1 MKSHK
6 LKNNMSR
13 KIHIESIELD
23 AREQIMKE
31 LQIKLEGSKYVHN
44 SKPTYIYPIDVGEDY
59 AYIPFAY
66 GRTCVGGPYECPDRK
81 SYPKLKCK
89 FEGSLRP
96 HQKEVKTEAISHLNK
111 YGSTIIAAYPG
122 FGKCHKINTPIM
134 MFDGSV
140 KMVQD
145 ILTGEQLMGD
155 DSTPRNVL
163 STCKGIEQM
172 YDVIPTKG
180 DTYGVNESHILS
192 LKISSHKS
200 IFWVSSDKKY
210 TVKRFDKKLLQF
222 VRKNFDT
229 EEEAIQYRDSIIDDD
244 ILDIEVRDYLK
255 IPKSIR
261 VKLKGYKVPVTF
273 PDKKVNLDPYFLG
286 LWLGDGSSR
295 GPQIFNV
302 DNEIIEYLEIFANN
316 EDMLFNRRKT
326 KDRIDTLAITRKE
339 LNGTN
344 KLLETMREYNLIG
357 NKHIPF
363 DYKCNSRS
371 VQLNVLAGLIDSD
384 GYYKK
389 GCYEI
394 VQKREELAK
403 DIVYVCRS
411 LGFASFVKKVNK
423 TCTNAKNGPKT
434 GVYYMVNIYGN
445 NLDDIP
451 VLLQRKKAVHRK
463 QKKDALVTGI
473 KVVPTEEDD
482 YYGFTLDGNHRYVL
496 GDFSVTHNTC
506 MAIYITTKI
515 KLRVLIVTHRIVLIK
530 QWKEAIARFCPTATV
545 QVLTA
550 KSTKK
555 DCDFYIMNASN
566 VPKHDCDYYKDIG
579 FMIVDEVHLI
589 MAEGLS
595 KCMQRIVPRY
605 VIGLS
610 ATPYRED
617 GLDILLDLYF
627 GKRKIYRKLFRKHTV
642 YKIKTNFVPTVELA
656 TNGRV
661 NWGVILDTQ
670 AHDLARNEMIIR
682 LIKYFPKR
690 VFLVLCKRVRQGKYL
705 VQRLEEE
712 GEDVTSLIGNQQ
724 EYEQKSRILVGT
736 SSKAG
741 TGFDHPRL
749 DAMILASDIQAYFIQ
764 YLGRCMRTESV
775 VPLIFDIVDKNPI
788 LDRHYKVRRATY
800 LEHGG
805 NIKDFSTKYSDFE
818 IV

>member
-23 AREQIMKE
+23 AREQIVKE

-89 FEGSLRP
+89 FEGSLRD
-96 HQKEVKTEAISHLNK
+96 HQKVIKTEAISHLNK
-111 YGSTIIAAYPG
+111 YGSTIIAGYPG
-122 FGKCHKINTPIM
+122 IGKT
-134 MFDGSV
+134 
-140 KMVQD
+140 
-145 ILTGEQLMGD
+145 
-155 DSTPRNVL
+155 
-163 STCKGIEQM
+163 
-172 YDVIPTKG
+172 
-180 DTYGVNESHILS
+180 
-192 LKISSHKS
+192 
-200 IFWVSSDKKY
+200 
-210 TVKRFDKKLLQF
+210 
-222 VRKNFDT
+222 
-229 EEEAIQYRDSIIDDD
+229 A
-244 ILDIEVRDYLK
+244 
-255 IPKSIR
+255 
-261 VKLKGYKVPVTF
+261 
-273 PDKKVNLDPYFLG
+273 
-286 LWLGDGSSR
+286 
-295 GPQIFNV
+295 
-302 DNEIIEYLEIFANN
+302 
-316 EDMLFNRRKT
+316 
-326 KDRIDTLAITRKE
+326 
-339 LNGTN
+339 
-344 KLLETMREYNLIG
+344 
-357 NKHIPF
+357 
-363 DYKCNSRS
+363 
-371 VQLNVLAGLIDSD
+371 
-384 GYYKK
+384 
-389 GCYEI
+389 
-394 VQKREELAK
+394 
-403 DIVYVCRS
+403 
-411 LGFASFVKKVNK
+411 
-423 TCTNAKNGPKT
+423 
-434 GVYYMVNIYGN
+434 
-445 NLDDIP
+445 
-451 VLLQRKKAVHRK
+451 
-463 QKKDALVTGI
+463 
-473 KVVPTEEDD
+473 
-482 YYGFTLDGNHRYVL
+482 
-496 GDFSVTHNTC
+496 
-506 MAIYITTKI
+506 MAIYIATKI

-530 QWKEAIARFCPTATV
+530 QWKQSIEKFIPGATV
-545 QVLTA
+545 QVLTT
-550 KSTKK
+550 KSKKK

-656 TNGRV
+656 ANGRV

-805 NIKDFSTKYSDFE
+805 NIKDFSTKYPDFE

>member
-1 MKSHK
+1 
-6 LKNNMSR
+6 MSR
-13 KIHIESIELD
+13 KLHIDSLSQETSEI
-23 AREQIMKE
+23 IMKE
-31 LQIKLEGSKYVHN
+31 LQIKIEGSKFVHN
-44 SKPTYIYPIDVGEDY
+44 SKPTYIYPIDVTDDY

-66 GRTCVGGPYECPDRK
+66 GKYCSSGPFDRPEK
-81 SYPKLKCK
+81 NTFPNIDCK
-89 FEGSLRP
+89 FNGKLRP
-96 HQKEVKTEAISHLNK
+96 KQKVIKKEAISHLNH

-122 FGKCHKINTPIM
+122 FGKCNRINTPIM

-145 ILTGEQLMGD
+145 ILPGEQLMGD

-163 STCKGIEQM
+163 STCKGREQM

-200 IFWVSSDKKY
+200 IFWVTSDNKY
-210 TVKRFDKKLLQF
+210 TVKRFDKKLLRF

-229 EEEAIQYRDSIIDDD
+229 EEEAIQYRDSITDDD

-261 VKLKGYKVPVTF
+261 DKLKGYKVPVTF
-273 PDKKVNLDPYFLG
+273 PEKKIDLDPYFLG
-286 LWLGDGSSR
+286 LWLGDGSKNTSTMTTDDKEIVDYLHEFCIKH
-295 GPQIFNV
+295 QFN
-302 DNEIIEYLEIFANN
+302 LKQGKRSKTTRH
-316 EDMLFNRRKT
+316 DMHYYIRDPTQHRNRLLGLFKSINVF
-326 KDRIDTLAITRKE
+326 
-339 LNGTN
+339 N
-344 KLLETMREYNLIG
+344 

-371 VQLNVLAGLIDSD
+371 VQLSVLAGLIDSD
-384 GYYKK
+384 GNYNK

-411 LGFASFVKKVNK
+411 LGFASFIKKVNK
-423 TCTNAKNGPKT
+423 TCTNAKNGHKA
-434 GVYYMVNIYGN
+434 GVYYLVNIYGS

-473 KVVPTEEDD
+473 KVVPTKEDD

-496 GDFSVTHNTC
+496 GDFTVTHNTC
-506 MAIYITTKI
+506 TAIYMATKI
-515 KLRVLIVTHRIVLIK
+515 KMKVMIITHRIVLIK
-530 QWKEAIARFCPTATV
+530 QWQEALKKFCPNATV

-550 KSTKK
+550 KSKKK
-555 DCDFYIMNASN
+555 DCDFYIMNAIN
-566 VPKHDCDYYKDIG
+566 VPKHERSYYEDIA
-579 FMIVDEVHLI
+579 FLIIDEVHLI
-589 MAEGLS
+589 MSEILS
-595 KCMQRIVPRY
+595 KCMLYFTPRY
-605 VIGLS
+605 VLGLS

-617 GLDILLDLYF
+617 GMNILLDLYF
-627 GKRKIYRKLFRKHTV
+627 GKRKIYRKLFRKHKV
-642 YKIKTNFVPTVELA
+642 YKIQTSFVPTIELA
-656 TNGRV
+656 KNGRV
-661 NWGVILDTQ
+661 NWGVLLDSQ
-670 AHDLARNEMIIR
+670 ANDENRNEMIIN
-682 LIKYFPKR
+682 LVKKFDKR
-690 VFLVLCKRVRQGKYL
+690 VFLILCKRVQQGKHL
-705 VQRLEEE
+705 VKRLMEE
-712 GEDVTSLIGNQQ
+712 GEDVTSLIGKQQ

-764 YLGRCMRTESV
+764 YLGRCMRTEEV
-775 VPLIFDIVDKNPI
+775 IPIVFDIVDKNPI
-788 LDRHYKVRRATY
+788 LDRHFRVRRNTY

-805 NIKDFSTKYSDFE
+805 NIKDFQKEYPEFE
-818 IV
+818 VC

>member
-1 MKSHK
+1 
-6 LKNNMSR
+6 MSR

-31 LQIKLEGSKYVHN
+31 LQIKIEGSKYVNN
-44 SKPTYIYPIDVGEDY
+44 SKPTYIYPIEVGEDY
-59 AYIPFAY
+59 AYIPFSY
-66 GRTCVGGPYECPDRK
+66 GRTCIGGPYECPDRD
-81 SYPKLKCK
+81 SYPKLNCK
-89 FEGSLRP
+89 FDGSLRP
-96 HQKEVKTEAISHLNK
+96 HQKDIKTEAISDLNK
-111 YGSTIIAAYPG
+111 YGSTIIAGYPG
-122 FGKCHKINTPIM
+122 IGKCHRINTPIM

-145 ILTGEQLMGD
+145 ILPGEQLMGD

-163 STCKGIEQM
+163 SLCKGREQM

-210 TVKRFDKKLLQF
+210 TVKRFDKKLLRF
-222 VRKNFDT
+222 VRTNFET
-229 EEEAIQYRDSIIDDD
+229 EEEAIQYRDSITDDN

-255 IPKSIR
+255 IPKSIQ
-261 VKLKGYKVPVTF
+261 VKLKGYKVHVTF
-273 PDKKVNLDPYFLG
+273 PEKKVDLDPYFLG

-295 GPQIFNV
+295 GPEIFNV
-302 DNEIIEYLEIFANN
+302 DNEIIEYLEAFAKK
-316 EDMLFNRRKT
+316 EGMLFNRRKN

-339 LNGTN
+339 THGAN
-344 KLLETMREYNLIG
+344 KLLETMREYNLIN

-363 DYKCNSRS
+363 DYKSNNRQT
-371 VQLNVLAGLIDSD
+371 QLKVLAGLIDSD
-384 GYYKK
+384 GYYKF

-411 LGFASFVKKVNK
+411 LGFVSFIKKVNK
-423 TCTNAKNGPKT
+423 RCTNSKNGPKT
-434 GVYYMVNIYGN
+434 GIYYKVSIFG

-451 VLLQRKKAVHRK
+451 VLLQRKKATPRK

-473 KVVPTEEDD
+473 KVVPTEEGD

-496 GDFSVTHNTC
+496 GDFTVTHNTA
-506 MAIYITTKI
+506 MSIYIATKI
-515 KLRVLIVTHRIVLIK
+515 KLKVLIVSHRIVLIN
-530 QWKEAIARFCPTATV
+530 QWKDAISRFCPTAKV

-550 KSTKK
+550 KSVKE

-566 VPKHDCDYYKDIG
+566 VSKHDVDYYKDIG

-627 GKRKIYRKLFRKHTV
+627 GKRRIYRKLFREHTA
-642 YKIKTNFVPTVELA
+642 YTIKTKFVPTVELSA
-656 TNGRV
+656 NGRV

-670 AHDLARNEMIIR
+670 AHDKERNEMIIR
-682 LIKYFPKR
+682 LIKFFPTR
-690 VFLVLCKRVRQGKYL
+690 VFLVLCKRVKQGNYL
-705 VQRLEEE
+705 VQRLQEE
-712 GEDVTSLIGNQQ
+712 GEDVTSLIGKQQ
-724 EYEQKSRILVGT
+724 EFNHDSRILVGIN
-736 SSKAG
+736 SKTG

-749 DAMILASDIQAYFIQ
+749 DAMILASDVQAYFIQ

-775 VPLIFDIVDKNPI
+775 VPMVFDIIDKNPI
-788 LDRHYKVRRATY
+788 LDKHYKVRRATY

-805 NIKDFSTKYSDFE
+805 KIKDFSQEYPEFE

>member
-1 MKSHK
+1 
-6 LKNNMSR
+6 MSR

-23 AREQIMKE
+23 VREQIMKE
-31 LQIKLEGSKYVHN
+31 LQVRIEGSTYVRN
-44 SKPTYIYPIDVGEDY
+44 SNPKYIYPIDVGEDY

-66 GRTCVGGPYECPDRK
+66 GRECVGGPYECPDRD
-81 SYPKLKCK
+81 SYPKLRHK
-89 FEGSLRP
+89 FNGKLRP
-96 HQKEVKTEAISHLNK
+96 HQKKVKTEAISHLNK

-122 FGKCHKINTPIM
+122 FGKCHRINTPIM

-163 STCKGIEQM
+163 STCKGREQM
-172 YDVIPTKG
+172 YDVIQTKG

-200 IFWVSSDKKY
+200 IFWVISDNKY
-210 TVKRFDKKLLQF
+210 TVKRFDKKILRF

-229 EEEAIQYRDSIIDDD
+229 EEEAIQYRDSITDDD

-255 IPKSIR
+255 IPKSTQ

-273 PDKKVNLDPYFLG
+273 PEKKVDLDPYFLG
-286 LWLGDGSSR
+286 LWLGDGDKNNDR
-295 GPQIFNV
+295 EIV
-302 DNEIIEYLEIFANN
+302 DYLDEFCTKTTRH
-316 EDMLFNRRKT
+316 DMHYYIQHRK
-326 KDRIDTLAITRKE
+326 R
-339 LNGTN
+339 
-344 KLLETMREYNLIG
+344 LLELF
-357 NKHIPF
+357 KSIPF

-371 VQLNVLAGLIDSD
+371 VQLSVLAGLIDSD
-384 GYYKK
+384 GYYKN

-403 DIVYVCRS
+403 DIIYVCRS
-411 LGFASFVKKVNK
+411 LGFACFFKKVNK
-423 TCTNAKNGPKT
+423 TCTN
-434 GVYYMVNIYGN
+434 GVYYLVNIYGN
-445 NLDDIP
+445 NLHDIP
-451 VLLQRKKAVHRK
+451 VLLQRKKAVHCK
-463 QKKDALVTGI
+463 QTEDALVTSI
-473 KVVPTEEDD
+473 KVVPTEEDY

-506 MAIYITTKI
+506 MAIYIATKI
-515 KLRVLIVTHRIVLIK
+515 KLKVLIVTHRIVLIN
-530 QWKEAIARFCPTATV
+530 QWKKAITFFCPTATF

-550 KSTKK
+550 KSKKK

-566 VPKHDCDYYKDIG
+566 VPKHDCEYYEDIG

-617 GLDILLDLYF
+617 GLNVLLDLYF
-627 GKRKIYRKLFRKHTV
+627 GKRKIYRKLFRKHTA

-656 TNGRV
+656 ANGRV

-670 AHDLARNEMIIR
+670 AHDMARNEMIVR
-682 LIKYFPKR
+682 LIKYFPSR
-690 VFLVLCKRVRQGKYL
+690 VFLVLCKRVKQGNYIVK
-705 VQRLEEE
+705 RLQEE
-712 GEDVTSLIGNQQ
+712 GEDVTSLIGKQQ
-724 EYEQKSRILVGT
+724 EFDHESRILVGIN
-736 SSKAG
+736 SKTG

-749 DAMILASDIQAYFIQ
+749 DAMILASDVQAYFIQ
-764 YLGRCMRTESV
+764 YLGRCMRTEAV
-775 VPLIFDIVDKNPI
+775 VPIVFDIVDRNPI

-805 NIKDFSTKYSDFE
+805 NIKDFSQKFPDFE
-818 IV
+818 II